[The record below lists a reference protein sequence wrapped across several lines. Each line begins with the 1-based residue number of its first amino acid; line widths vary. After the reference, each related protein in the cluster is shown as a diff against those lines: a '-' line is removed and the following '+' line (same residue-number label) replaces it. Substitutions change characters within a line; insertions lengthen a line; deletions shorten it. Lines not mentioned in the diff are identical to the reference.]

1 MWHAEILG
9 FIHDH
14 EVERPLSAFAQ
25 LRREVGQHGC
35 ACDHPALGQS
45 GSDGLEDGPERGAPG
60 LRQTRLASQALHIP
74 IVIRGFQLPGVDRI
88 RPFRPQET
96 ETERLIAG
104 RRARLGD
111 QAADLL
117 IRGQSCRPEMPRRQ
131 PAADSIDGVDFEPFG
146 ESRLGAD
153 QASELGAQRIRQR
166 LGEGRQ
172 QDATLRMSARE
183 KDRAM
188 QRDDGL
194 PGAGRPA
201 DARRAVELALD
212 PLRCAG
218 WRKMVHLSQGKAP
231 RGPMDDQ
238 ADVAADPY
246 RPEVLIPRLVEFVK
260 REAGVGR
267 VDLQVERRG
276 FDGLLLVAREAGETV
291 GEGVGDAEVHQLTAS
306 PTRGRG
312 LASCRP

>member
-14 EVERPLSAFAQ
+14 DVERPLSAFAQ
-25 LRREVGQHGC
+25 LRCEVGQQRC
-35 ACDHPALGQS
+35 ACDYPALGQR
-45 GSDGLEDGPERGAPG
+45 GSNGLEDGPERGAPG
-60 LRQTRLASQALHIP
+60 LRQTRLASQALDIP
-74 IVIRGFQLPGVDRI
+74 IVIPRLQLPSVDRI
-88 RPFRPQET
+88 RPFRTQET

-131 PAADSIDGVDFEPFG
+131 SAADSIDGVDFQPLG
-146 ESRLGAD
+146 ESWLGAD
-153 QASELGAQRIRQR
+153 QASELGAQRACER

-172 QDATLRMSARE
+172 EDATLRMSARE

-212 PLRCAG
+212 PLALCG
-218 WRKMVHLSQGKAP
+218 MEED
-231 RGPMDDQ
+231 GP
-238 ADVAADPY
+238 
-246 RPEVLIPRLVEFVK
+246 LVP
-260 REAGVGR
+260 
-267 VDLQVERRG
+267 
-276 FDGLLLVAREAGETV
+276 
-291 GEGVGDAEVHQLTAS
+291 GEGS
-306 PTRGRG
+306 PRPDGRSSGCRCRPVPTRSSYPAPCRVCETRGRG
-312 LASCRP
+312 WPG